1 MRWRWLVR
9 NPAPSHPG
17 RQPRSFA
24 EAAWWRENPGRPLL
38 SPLCSVTARLR
49 DGKHRGDVSEGR
61 AKQGKKK
68 NDHTSHR
75 NRPHFFFFTALSS
88 PWIPTCW
95 SRAWLARPLWIL
107 WLAFLPHHVHDCFWS
122 HSVTQVQ
129 RQLSKN
135 TLDANSERLTTHGWG
150 GSDVHHER
158 GIHINGWRGKTP
170 PQWLIG
176 WWSSKPTT
184 GFCFLSEFLASIE
197 TSCSYPYFICV
208 ITSLTWFPPCLLAY
222 IFEWCTLKLFI
233 LI

>member
-1 MRWRWLVR
+1 ML
-9 NPAPSHPG
+9 AGQEPG
-17 RQPRSFA
+17 SESPR
-24 EAAWWRENPGRPLL
+24 EAALQFRRDSLVARGACTAPRVTTVQADRARPSGRVTRGWCFREESEAREEEQWPHLTQRP
-38 SPLCSVTARLR
+38 T
-49 DGKHRGDVSEGR
+49 
-61 AKQGKKK
+61 
-68 NDHTSHR
+68 T
-75 NRPHFFFFTALSS
+75 FFFTALSS

-107 WLAFLPHHVHDCFWS
+107 WLAFLPHHVHYCFWS

-135 TLDANSERLTTHGWG
+135 TLDANSERLTIHGWG

-197 TSCSYPYFICV
+197 TSCSYPYFICI

-222 IFEWCTLKLFI
+222 IFEWCALKLFI